1 MNKPPVITAKL
12 QRSGRAQRK
21 YQVSLSQT
29 GVSGV
34 QYERSEP
41 PQWGP
46 SVKIIHFGHPDYE
59 DFTQHG
65 DPQRKKN
72 YIARHKKREHWHD
85 PYSAGFWARW
95 LLWEK
100 PSIQEAKKN
109 ITHTF
114 GIKFL

>member
-1 MNKPPVITAKL
+1 MIKAKL
-12 QRSGRAQRK
+12 ERSGRSQRK

-34 QYERSEP
+34 S

-65 DPQRKKN
+65 DEQRKKN

-109 ITHTF
+109 ITRVF
-114 GIKFL
+114 GIQFI